1 MTTSHSRAG
10 DARAG
15 IHISRDR
22 SCSLMWM
29 PAFAGMTKFGEVN
42 EGEKT

>member
-1 MTTSHSRAG
+1 MTTRHSRAG
-10 DARAG
+10 G

-29 PAFAGMTKFGEVN
+29 PAFAGMTKFDGLFGGE
-42 EGEKT
+42 GAG